1 VPKSR
6 TRDKWELAA
15 EKLVSDVEWLLKH
28 RQTIVDAL
36 AESPGM
42 EETESKL
49 REIHALS
56 VALKI
61 EISHAATGHD
71 RTAVGTIAWLLKK
84 TAKPVGYT
92 MLTTATA
99 LAVTEVHDALLAVDT
114 QADQVIECVI
124 ESEEEEIIDAGDGS
138 ATDIIDTGDAYLEV
152 PRHAG
157 PFLRRLMQYGG

>member
-1 VPKSR
+1 VEGLCRNGREGRRSQLHCKR
-6 TRDKWELAA
+6 TPQLLLAFGQ
-15 EKLVSDVEWLLKH
+15 
-28 RQTIVDAL
+28 R
-36 AESPGM
+36 
-42 EETESKL
+42 
-49 REIHALS
+49 REY
-56 VALKI
+56 
-61 EISHAATGHD
+61 
-71 RTAVGTIAWLLKK
+71 
-84 TAKPVGYT
+84 VGYT
-92 MLTTATA
+92 ILTTATA